1 MAAVNPIPEGLRT
14 VTPRLYVN
22 AGQAAIEFYQRAF
35 GAQQVGDVFTGPKGE
50 VIHVELRIGDSVIV
64 LTEDT
69 GDESMPSRCP
79 SAVGNIATAVMATYW
94 PDVDAAWQRA
104 VDAGAEVLFPLQDQ
118 FYGDRAG
125 RLRDPFG
132 QQWMLS
138 QHIEDVSPEEMA
150 RRATANFGSSG
161 ETSNEAS

>member
-35 GAQQVGDVFTGPKGE
+35 GAQQVGDVFIGPKGE

-138 QHIEDVSPEEMA
+138 QRVEDVSPEEMS
-150 RRATANFGSSG
+150 RRAAATFESSG
-161 ETSNEAS
+161 